1 MYCSQNHDIFVVV
14 LSTAILLAKSCPD
27 SQSDD
32 LQKTKMKMSLVHQ
45 VKPARSEVSI
55 VSPLASRQRIHP
67 GSAFAWKQGK
77 NKQGRT
83 GDWCLCCGSDSWP
96 ALHYPPADWPHPS
109 FRTPV
114 ASPCRAQK
122 ERAVVL
128 ARARLGPLRT
138 FLSLPGWKEWE
149 FQSTRPKRREH
160 KGIPACRLPAV
171 WKTWRGC
178 RASGGGWGEQ
188 RKWCCAW
195 FVFLTSRGVHSL
207 HLTPSERFT
216 ETLKLG

>member
-1 MYCSQNHDIFVVV
+1 MHCTLSIKMYCKLKVEKIICTGLKKKRFLPMYCSQNHDIFVVV

-96 ALHYPPADWPHPS
+96 ALHYPPAD
-109 FRTPV
+109 
-114 ASPCRAQK
+114 
-122 ERAVVL
+122 
-128 ARARLGPLRT
+128 
-138 FLSLPGWKEWE
+138 
-149 FQSTRPKRREH
+149 
-160 KGIPACRLPAV
+160 
-171 WKTWRGC
+171 
-178 RASGGGWGEQ
+178 
-188 RKWCCAW
+188 
-195 FVFLTSRGVHSL
+195 
-207 HLTPSERFT
+207 
-216 ETLKLG
+216 